1 MGLGKLSRI
10 FNYES
15 DAYLYHKI
23 CINVDICTRALI
35 SVMPH
40 DPCVTIWR
48 CVYGLTLASLGRF
61 AASRSEGPARAGRPY
76 NVWQIPSRNPVSN
89 IHEVSPEWP
98 VALRSLGAGMIY
110 INYYDKNIRP
120 PASSLLPKYLIQT
133 SQVPFGLTIQVP
145 GRGRLNTPTK

>member
-23 CINVDICTRALI
+23 GINVDICTRALI
-35 SVMPH
+35 SVVPH

-76 NVWQIPSRNPVSN
+76 IVWQSCTGSGIVRQIKTILKQLLKTAVIALRGDRGSR
-89 IHEVSPEWP
+89 
-98 VALRSLGAGMIY
+98 LRSLDANPIDELDL
-110 INYYDKNIRP
+110 N
-120 PASSLLPKYLIQT
+120 LE
-133 SQVPFGLTIQVP
+133 PFS
-145 GRGRLNTPTK
+145 